1 MKGSR
6 AAVRY
11 AKAFKQLSV
20 ENNLLDTVIDDMKF
34 VLSTIGSS
42 RDLELMLR
50 SPLIKMEKKR
60 AVVKAVFEGKV
71 HANSLNFLDH
81 IVQNGRENILEAIAE
96 SFINQYNE
104 IKNIAKVSVTTSQAM
119 NADLKE
125 SLLASLKSKYN
136 FSQIEL
142 EEKVDADLIGG
153 MVLRIGDK
161 QIDASIRRQLNDIKQ
176 ELVHA

>member
-1 MKGSR
+1 
-6 AAVRY
+6 
-11 AKAFKQLSV
+11 
-20 ENNLLDTVIDDMKF
+20 
-34 VLSTIGSS
+34 
-42 RDLELMLR
+42 
-50 SPLIKMEKKR
+50 
-60 AVVKAVFEGKV
+60 
-71 HANSLNFLDH
+71 
-81 IVQNGRENILEAIAE
+81 
-96 SFINQYNE
+96 
-104 IKNIAKVSVTTSQAM
+104 M